1 MYKIE
6 LGQLQGVPD
15 HTSSAPMSGSM
26 SLVLATKVLLTS
38 QYLLVHVSHGHKAS
52 LVYKAWVQKLVRTIK
67 CW

>member
-26 SLVLATKVLLTS
+26 SLVLVLLTS

-52 LVYKAWVQKLVRTIK
+52 LVYKAWV
-67 CW
+67 